1 MEDGEDGEKVVR
13 NRGKSDATPDFR
25 RGNTNTKYIRIIE
38 DLNHQNNRI
47 LLCIMALSVLYS

>member
-25 RGNTNTKYIRIIE
+25 RGVYEYEVYIRII
-38 DLNHQNNRI
+38 QRI
-47 LLCIMALSVLYS
+47 

>member
-38 DLNHQNNRI
+38 DLNQKNRI
-47 LLCIMALSVLYS
+47 SLCIMALSVLYS

>member
-38 DLNHQNNRI
+38 DLNQNNRI
-47 LLCIMALSVLYS
+47 ILCIMALSVLYS